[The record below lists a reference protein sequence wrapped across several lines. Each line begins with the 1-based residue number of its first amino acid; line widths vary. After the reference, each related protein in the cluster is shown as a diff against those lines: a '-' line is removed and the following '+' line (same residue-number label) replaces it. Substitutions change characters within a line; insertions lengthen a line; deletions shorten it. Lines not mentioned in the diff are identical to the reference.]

1 MARRNLF
8 PHIRRRVALNALFV
22 LTILLSLMVGYSI
35 SQTRANATRSS
46 QTLSANQ
53 AFTEA
58 ASEFQVPVSLLKTIC
73 YMEGRLSNHG
83 GSASIDNGF
92 GCMHLV
98 KNSDADTLDQ
108 AATDLGVSVSALQ
121 QDLPTNIRGGA
132 AVLRDTALQL
142 SSSHT
147 LPTSLAGWY
156 GTMAAYS
163 HVTLRSTALM
173 YANAVYKILNQGFS
187 AQTDSGETVTLI
199 PQGVTPDTA
208 SVGTLHT
215 NASLPGGCTNNANVD
230 YPGSIDCIL
239 PQSDDCVPRN
249 PPCNYDG
256 FNRPNDFKIDKVVIH
271 DTEGSAQSALN
282 VFQNSN
288 NAASVHYLIDTDG
301 TVYQVLHE
309 HDVAYQAG
317 NYWYNS
323 HSVGIEHVG
332 FDAQGY
338 QWYNATEYLASA
350 KLVAYLLKKYNI
362 PLDRSHIVAHGT
374 TPSSTLGNSP
384 NHEDPGPY
392 WLWDYYF
399 GLINQQGVSFPAG
412 NPPPQTITL
421 HPQSDQHPDGPN
433 GTETSANFNFF
444 YLYTGPSTQSARIPR
459 QNISSD
465 ITDVSDNVEPG
476 ISYYFVAKATDSAG
490 TGDTMY
496 EIWFGEEDQVH
507 NSPSSYFADAHLAWL
522 AVPAG
527 DGVEG
532 RGLTLYSHSQV
543 LLSPRDG
550 STPQIYSR
558 PTSSSQYIIGGAPI
572 GSVFTTGITYIED
585 GTSNLWYEI
594 DYNHRQAWVP
604 ASELVPYHPA

>member
-1 MARRNLF
+1 MARRKLF
-8 PHIRRRVALNALFV
+8 PHIRRRIALNSLFV
-22 LTILLSLMVGYSI
+22 LAILFSLIVGYSI
-35 SQTRANATRSS
+35 AQTRASS
-46 QTLSANQ
+46 APGGSTFSANQ
-53 AFTEA
+53 AFADA
-58 ASEFQVPVSLLKTIC
+58 AGEFQVPVSLLKAVC
-73 YMEGRLSNHG
+73 YMEGRLNNHG
-83 GSASIDNGF
+83 GSPSIDNGF

-98 KNSDADTLDQ
+98 KNSNADTLDQ

-132 AVLRDTALQL
+132 AVLRDTAQQL
-142 SSSHT
+142 SSGHT
-147 LPTSLAGWY
+147 LPTNLAGWY

-163 HVTLRSTALM
+163 HVTLRSTALL
-173 YANAVYKILNQGFS
+173 YANAVYKILNQGFT
-187 AQTDSGETVTLI
+187 AQTDTGETVTLA

-208 SVGTLHT
+208 TAGTLHA
-215 NASLPGGCTNNANVD
+215 NASLPGGCANDTNVD
-230 YPGSIDCIL
+230 YPGAIDCIL
-239 PQSDDCVPRN
+239 PTTDDCVPRN

-256 FNRPNDFKIDKVVIH
+256 FNRPNDFKIDQVVIH
-271 DTEGSAQSALN
+271 DTEGSAQSALD
-282 VFQNSN
+282 VFQNPS

-309 HDVAYQAG
+309 HDIAYQAG

-338 QWYNATEYLASA
+338 QWYNAAEYLASA

-374 TPSSTLGNSP
+374 TPASELANSP

-399 GLINQQGVSFPAG
+399 GLINQQGVPFPAG
-412 NPPPQTITL
+412 NPPPNTITL

-433 GTETSANFNFF
+433 GTETQANFNFF

-476 ISYYFVAKATDSAG
+476 ISYYFAAKATDAAG

-496 EIWFGEEDQVH
+496 EIWFGEEDRVH
-507 NSPSSYFADAHLAWL
+507 ASPSSYFADGQLAWL
-522 AVPAG
+522 AVPPG
-527 DGVEG
+527 DGIEG
-532 RGLTLYSHSQV
+532 TGRVIYSQTEV
-543 LLSPRDG
+543 IFPRRDG
-550 STPQIYSR
+550 STPPIYSR
-558 PTSSSQYIIGGAPI
+558 PTSNSLFIIGGAPI
-572 GSVFTTGITYIED
+572 GSVFTIDYTYIED
-585 GTSNLWYEI
+585 GTNNLWYEI
-594 DYNHRQAWVP
+594 VYNHRQGWVP
-604 ASELVPYHPA
+604 ASEIAVYHPV